1 MTLRLAIA
9 GCGVMGRR
17 HVLGLGRL
25 RAIERLPFEMVA
37 AIDPVPESADA
48 LAEIAGEQLG
58 ARPAT
63 FSSLE
68 DALAALPLDA
78 IDITTAPHLHPA
90 VAQEAFAHGLHVLV
104 EKPISLTVH
113 GGQAMIAAAR
123 NAGRVLAVAENY
135 RLDPTNRLA
144 KSLLAAGA
152 IGTPYLIEQRLSGW
166 GERVVITPWR
176 HQRGSGGIGVDM
188 GVHYADMLEYLLGPL
203 HSLCGMGRVVDTERR
218 GADGSLHPAD
228 AEDLILGAAR
238 FVDGTLASWTLNLAG
253 RGETEFARTIH
264 GPGGT
269 LAIPQ
274 DRTGAS
280 LRLSV
285 SEVGAV
291 RAVPPEEH
299 LDLVPDFRL
308 DPVTAALFGG
318 ERLATYDIPW
328 AETDANLLAIE
339 QADFANAITAGVA
352 PETDGLQGLRSLA
365 IAYGFLE
372 ADCLAR
378 TVTVD
383 ELIQGTATP
392 YQDEIVG
399 GSSA

>member
-25 RAIERLPFEMVA
+25 RAIDRLPFELVA
-37 AIDPVPESADA
+37 AIDPVPESAEA
-48 LAEIAGEQLG
+48 LGEIAVEHLG
-58 ARPAT
+58 SRPAT
-63 FSSLE
+63 FASFGE
-68 DALAALPLDA
+68 ALAAVPLDA

-90 VAQEAFAHGLHVLV
+90 VAQEALAHGLHVLV
-104 EKPISLTVH
+104 EKPIALTVH
-113 GGQAMIAAAR
+113 GGHEMIAAAEQ
-123 NAGRVLAVAENY
+123 AGRVLAVAENY
-135 RLDPTNRLA
+135 RLDPMNRLA
-144 KSLLAAGA
+144 KALLAAGV
-152 IGTPYLIEQRLSGW
+152 IGTPFLIEQRLSGW
-166 GERVVITPWR
+166 GEHVVITPWR

-218 GADGSLHPAD
+218 GTDGTLHPAD

-238 FVDGTLASWTLNLAG
+238 FANGMLASWTLNLAG

-264 GPGGT
+264 GTLGT
-269 LAIPQ
+269 LGIAQ
-274 DRTGAS
+274 DRTGAP
-280 LRLSV
+280 LRLTV
-285 SEVGAV
+285 KDGGVLREI
-291 RAVPPEEH
+291 PPEEH
-299 LDLVPDFRL
+299 LDLVPGFRL

-318 ERLATYDIPW
+318 ERLARYETPW

-339 QADFANAITAGVA
+339 LADFAHAIASGEA
-352 PETDGLQGLRSLA
+352 PETDGVQGLRSLA

-372 ADCLAR
+372 ADRLRR

-383 ELIQGTATP
+383 ELISGTAIP
-392 YQDEIVG
+392 YQDAIVG
-399 GSSA
+399 EHSA